1 MTIYLPPDKTV
12 PALDRFARWPAT
24 YVSIQAAGGNRHL
37 IHFQSEQW
45 KPLPDAAESPA
56 ISFFLR
62 ADRSG
67 YQSAPRVVAI
77 RSGRP
82 AVRRLRAQ
90 LPAEEPCRSEVCHRP
105 ALSIRAESSS
115 APF

>member
-37 IHFQSEQW
+37 IHFQSQQW
-45 KPLPDAAESPA
+45 KPLPDAAESPG

-62 ADRSG
+62 ADRSRRPA
-67 YQSAPRVVAI
+67 SRAVAI
-77 RSGRP
+77 RSMCSEI
-82 AVRRLRAQ
+82 RRLRIP
-90 LPAEEPCRSEVCHRP
+90 LPAGEVWRSDVCHRLT
-105 ALSIRAESSS
+105 LSASADSSS